1 MGSDFAIELVQ
12 QERETINKILTIMN
26 PEEEFRA
33 AQAAM
38 SDAELIERIKM
49 ALPKWCERTG
59 WQMSIPPQVG
69 DSDMLIGELLRRFER
84 LAQPVCHPRRI
95 AWLGDEIEK
104 GVCLDCGA
112 KLDGV
117 CRKPHK

>member
-1 MGSDFAIELVQ
+1 
-12 QERETINKILTIMN
+12 MN
-26 PEEEFRA
+26 PEEELNA

-38 SDAELIERIKM
+38 PDAELIERIRE
-49 ALPKWCERTG
+49 ALPRWREGRG
-59 WQMSIPPQVG
+59 WRMRVPEQVD

-84 LAQPVCHPRRI
+84 LAQPVCRPRRI
-95 AWLGDEIEK
+95 AWAGGEIEK

-117 CRKPHK
+117 CRKKT